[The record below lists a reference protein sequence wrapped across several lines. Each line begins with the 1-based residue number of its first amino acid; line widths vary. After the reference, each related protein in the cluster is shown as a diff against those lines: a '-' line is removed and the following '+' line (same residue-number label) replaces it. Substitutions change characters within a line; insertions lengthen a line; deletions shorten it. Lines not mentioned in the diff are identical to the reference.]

1 MFTASLFT
9 IARTW
14 KKPRCPFVDEWIMK
28 LWYIYIL
35 EYYCAIKNAFES
47 VLMRWTRL
55 QSIISSEVS
64 QKDKYHILP
73 HIYGTWK
80 DGTNDPMC
88 RSAKE
93 TQM

>member
-1 MFTASLFT
+1 MEMTL
-9 IARTW
+9 IKERTEG
-14 KKPRCPFVDEWIMK
+14 KADLKVEIRV
-28 LWYIYIL
+28 
-35 EYYCAIKNAFES
+35 
-47 VLMRWTRL
+47 
-55 QSIISSEVS
+55 EVS
-64 QKDKYHILP
+64 QKDKYHILT